1 MPVAPAHPALTAG
14 FSVMIDGH
22 DLGTFVTCQGL
33 SLEVKIETREE
44 GGNNA
49 FVHQLPGHISY
60 TNVTFT
66 RAINEKSAA
75 VAQWFASQAEQVKRT
90 QAEICA
96 VTMDGSVIARWG
108 LVGVLP
114 VKWQGPSL
122 SAENAQMATETLEI
136 AHHGFID
143 ASWNQP

>member
-1 MPVAPAHPALTAG
+1 MAAPVHPAVTAG
-14 FSVMIDGH
+14 FSVNIDGH

-33 SLEVKIETREE
+33 SLEVQIETREE

-49 FVHQLPGHISY
+49 FVHQLPGRITY

-66 RAINEKSAA
+66 RSINEKSAA

-108 LVGVLP
+108 LTGVVP

-122 SAENAQMATETLEI
+122 TAGDAQLATETLEI

-143 ASWNQP
+143 AKWNQP